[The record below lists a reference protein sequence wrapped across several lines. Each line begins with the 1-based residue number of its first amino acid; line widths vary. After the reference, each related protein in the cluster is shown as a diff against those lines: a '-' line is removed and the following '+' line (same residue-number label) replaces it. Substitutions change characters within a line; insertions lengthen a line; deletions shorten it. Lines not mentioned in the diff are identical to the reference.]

1 MKNNQFARKVE
12 VLDQFK
18 RSAERN
24 APEFIDF
31 SERTMNQLKT
41 DHDLTGSSVS
51 SIRIRKQNRTAFT
64 LAAIVMSVV
73 LLSGFTYAAVEGWL
87 SLKDRN
93 SNTVMHV
100 IQTDLKVPEQDDRIM
115 NTLRSKLN
123 PGKAATV
130 IFGQEAIDAV
140 KRGELPTSSSTI
152 VRGFSYPSTHALA
165 PQLRDLMSNIQL
177 PNDTIQD
184 ASLTEVELVPEA
196 NIPKSDQWIE
206 ATDAATGYPY
216 AYQTGGVTDKITFVI
231 LHYKDGNTTYRLS
244 IGSSQESTI
253 RFFDSSPSSSQI
265 YNVAG
270 TQIYN
275 FIDKDSNDDS
285 LIWSQQVSGGSLV
298 YSLLSTPVDL
308 KKKISFA
315 KAVITA
321 YSAKK

>member
-1 MKNNQFARKVE
+1 MKNNQFSRKVE

-31 SERTMNQLKT
+31 SERIMNHFKT
-41 DHDLTGSSVS
+41 DHDLTGCKVS
-51 SIRIRKQNRTAFT
+51 SIRIRKRNRTAFT
-64 LAAIVMSVV
+64 LAAVVMSIV

-93 SNTVMHV
+93 SNTVMHI
-100 IQTDLKVPEQDDRIM
+100 IQTDLQVPEQHDRIL

-123 PGKAATV
+123 PGESATV

-152 VRGFSYPSTHALA
+152 VRGFSYLSTHALA
-165 PQLRDLMSNIQL
+165 PQLRDVMSNIKL
-177 PNDTIQD
+177 PSDTIQD
-184 ASLTEVELVPEA
+184 ANLTEAELVPEA
-196 NIPKSDQWIE
+196 RIPKSVRWIE
-206 ATDAATGYPY
+206 ATDATTGYPY
-216 AYQTGGVTDKITFVI
+216 AYQTGGVTDKITFVM
-231 LHYKDGNTTYRLS
+231 LHYKDGDTTYRIS
-244 IGSSQESTI
+244 IGSSQQSTLQ
-253 RFFDSSPSSSQI
+253 FSDSSPSSSQI

-270 TQIYN
+270 TQVYN
-275 FIDKDSNDDS
+275 YKDSKDDF

-298 YSLLSTPVDL
+298 YSLMSTTVDL

-315 KAVITA
+315 DAVITA
-321 YSAKK
+321 YTEK